1 MIMVGPQCKIPF
13 TMNCVDDFGN
23 VVTVGRRQQNMAWYF
38 LGVEHAITVPTGT
51 TVSPM
56 PTSIDSPL
64 ESTSQQAGVRLST
77 SRD

>member
-1 MIMVGPQCKIPF
+1 MIMIGTQCRLPF
-13 TMNCVDDFGN
+13 SMNSVDDFGN
-23 VVTVGRRQQNMAWYF
+23 LIAVGRHQQNMAWYF
-38 LGVEHAITVPTGT
+38 LGVEHALTQPKGT
-51 TVSPM
+51 TASPM